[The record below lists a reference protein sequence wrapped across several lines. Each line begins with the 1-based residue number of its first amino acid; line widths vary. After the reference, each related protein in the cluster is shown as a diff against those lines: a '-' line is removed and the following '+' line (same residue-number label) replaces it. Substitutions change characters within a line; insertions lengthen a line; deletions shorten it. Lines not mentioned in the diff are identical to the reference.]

1 MSKLVHITTMLA
13 GFFCLCV
20 LFFTISIYEVEK
32 PVIVEKVEENPQIDI
47 VFSPKVEEKPQKEE
61 EITFLFEEEI
71 DTSEFTCLM
80 YATEDL
86 GTYYITAYSD
96 KETGGKTTASGKK
109 VHKGTISTCAA
120 DVPKYHKFGDYL
132 EIDGKLYVV
141 EDTGSAVK
149 KKHID
154 CYEPDM
160 KKLDNYTGYKKV
172 YKVTFPFGK
181 PKDL

>member
-32 PVIVEKVEENPQIDI
+32 PIIVEKVEENPQTDI
-47 VFSPKVEEKPQKEE
+47 VFSPKVEEKPKKEE

-71 DTSEFTCLM
+71 DTSEFTCLIISSFRQSS
-80 YATEDL
+80 L
-86 GTYYITAYSD
+86 Q
-96 KETGGKTTASGKK
+96 SGSPPRARQNSSRAIPK
-109 VHKGTISTCAA
+109 ANN
-120 DVPKYHKFGDYL
+120 VPKYHKFGEYL

-172 YKVTFPFGK
+172 YRVTFPFGK